1 MADETSN
8 QEPTLVEQWLEE
20 QREWQKTTLA
30 YIDSIVRNEEFLTH
44 LGNAMRGSLLAGKPY
59 PTPVPPSASAP
70 ESDFGDRLDQLLFA
84 VRELQGQVADL
95 RMTLDEIRAARD
107 GAGTDADPATGASD
121 EGGGSKPAPPA
132 DRAQRPDRTQQ
143 ADR

>member
-8 QEPTLVEQWLEE
+8 QEPTLVERWLEE

-30 YIDSIVRNEEFLTH
+30 YLDSIVRDEEFLTH

-59 PTPVPPSASAP
+59 PTPVPPAASAP
-70 ESDFGDRLDQLLFA
+70 ESDFEDRLDQLLFA

-95 RMTLDEIRAARD
+95 RMTLDEIRAEQD
-107 GAGTDADPATGASD
+107 KVGTDADPATGAS
-121 EGGGSKPAPPA
+121 EGGRGSNPAQQA

-143 ADR
+143 ADH

>member
-1 MADETSN
+1 MAEETSN

-30 YIDSIVRNEEFLTH
+30 YLDSIVRDEEFLTH

-59 PTPVPPSASAP
+59 PTPVPPAASAP
-70 ESDFGDRLDQLLFA
+70 ESDFADRLDQLLFA

-95 RMTLDEIRAARD
+95 RMTLDEIRAGQDKAAT
-107 GAGTDADPATGASD
+107 GADPAAGAAD
-121 EGGGSKPAPPA
+121 EGGGSNAARQA
-132 DRAQRPDRTQQ
+132 DRTRRPDRTQQ

>member
-8 QEPTLVEQWLEE
+8 KEPTLVEQWLEE

-30 YIDSIVRNEEFLTH
+30 YLDSIVRDEEFLTH

-59 PTPVPPSASAP
+59 PTPVPPAASAP
-70 ESDFGDRLDQLLFA
+70 ESEMADRLDQVLFA

-95 RMTLDEIRAARD
+95 RMTLDEIRAREREADSGADSNVHTSATRAGDD
-107 GAGTDADPATGASD
+107 GRHQ
-121 EGGGSKPAPPA
+121 E
-132 DRAQRPDRTQQ
+132 DR
-143 ADR
+143 

>member
-8 QEPTLVEQWLEE
+8 PEPTLVERWLEE

-30 YIDSIVRNEEFLTH
+30 YLDSIVRDEEFLTH

-59 PTPVPPSASAP
+59 PMPVPPAASAP
-70 ESDFGDRLDQLLFA
+70 ESDFADRLDQVLFA

-95 RMTLDEIRAARD
+95 RMTLDEIRAEQD
-107 GAGTDADPATGASD
+107 KSSTDAEPAAGASD
-121 EGGGSKPAPPA
+121 EGDAS
-132 DRAQRPDRTQQ
+132 DRAQRPDRAQQ
-143 ADR
+143 AGRTQRVDR